1 MNHPRNSQRMQ
12 IGPEGMKKQDD
23 MNGDTWVY
31 IYTFNEDEKKIPS
44 FSIETN
50 WRDANIK
57 GLFWFLETT
66 IDWNYK
72 VMVYNRSTKLVR
84 YRKKHLMIQLGMKSK
99 VR

>member
-1 MNHPRNSQRMQ
+1 MQ

-50 WRDANIK
+50 
-57 GLFWFLETT
+57 
-66 IDWNYK
+66 
-72 VMVYNRSTKLVR
+72 
-84 YRKKHLMIQLGMKSK
+84 
-99 VR
+99 